1 MFIKET
7 DPPHEIHMQDD
18 KKILFLKMFCI
29 KLFVVNMVYL
39 YESEAEFGGHI
50 LKEDIMRLAYN
61 NPYYYF
67 KQIASPYLS
76 LLLAF
81 FI

>member
-1 MFIKET
+1 
-7 DPPHEIHMQDD
+7 
-18 KKILFLKMFCI
+18 MFCI

-61 NPYYYF
+61 NP
-67 KQIASPYLS
+67 
-76 LLLAF
+76 
-81 FI
+81 